1 MRINGTYSC
10 GCRQIYYMCS
20 WAAGE
25 FLALRAAQLLDKLPS
40 ADEDAA
46 LLAAGAPPDL
56 ALSLGLRQ
64 RKRRLL
70 TAAAQAGW

>member
-1 MRINGTYSC
+1 MFMPATVHP
-10 GCRQIYYMCS
+10 
-20 WAAGE
+20 AHHT
-25 FLALRAAQLLDKLPS
+25 
-40 ADEDAA
+40 A

-70 TAAAQAGW
+70 AAAAQAGW

>member
-1 MRINGTYSC
+1 
-10 GCRQIYYMCS
+10 MCS

-70 TAAAQAGW
+70 AAAAQAGW